1 MCSEFFIAFRGDG
14 LAQRKAYINGKI
26 IADIYRLFC

>member
-14 LAQRKAYINGKI
+14 LARRKAYINGKI
-26 IADIYRLFC
+26 IACSI